1 MIEKRSITAED
12 RTLDYLKKTV
22 KSIYKSLLE
31 TCSILY
37 TKYSELHTV
46 LPKVITFI
54 TTQELEDSYSDKTPE
69 EREYLIAK
77 EYKAVFIIGIWDKL
91 KSGVVH
97 WTRSPDYDDWSLD
110 WDWLMYDEK
119 YDRVIELSSMWI
131 RVSEESLVKQLEKSW
146 KLEKLKLPYHQSILK
161 KELPYTIWWGIWM
174 TRLMMFIL
182 WVYHIAEIQASSRES
197 KTVEEIKYIDYM

>member
-12 RTLDYLKKTV
+12 RTIDYLKETV

-31 TCSILY
+31 TSSKLSA
-37 TKYSELHTV
+37 KYPELHRE
-46 LPKVITFI
+46 LPKEITFI
-54 TTQELEDSYSDKTPE
+54 TTQDLEDRYPEKIPE

-119 YDRVIELSSMWI
+119 HDRVIELSSMWI

-146 KLEKLKLPYHQSILK
+146 KLEKLELPYHQSILK
-161 KELPYTIWWGIWM
+161 KELPYTIWWWIWM
-174 TRLMMFIL
+174 TRLIMFIL
-182 WVYHIAEIQASSRES
+182 WAYHIAQVQASSREE
-197 KTVEEIKYIDYM
+197 KTLEELKDTDCM

>member
-31 TCSILY
+31 TCCILSA
-37 TKYSELHTV
+37 KHPELYRE
-46 LPKVITFI
+46 LPKEITFI
-54 TTQELEDSYSDKTPE
+54 TTQELEDRYPEKMPE
-69 EREYLIAK
+69 EREYLITK
-77 EYKAVFIIGIWDKL
+77 EHKAVFIIWIWDKL

-131 RVSEESLVKQLEKSW
+131 RVSEESLVKQLWKSW

-174 TRLMMFIL
+174 TRLIMFIL
-182 WVYHIAEIQASSRES
+182 WVYHIAQVQASSREK
-197 KTVEEIKYIDYM
+197 KTIEELKGSCLM